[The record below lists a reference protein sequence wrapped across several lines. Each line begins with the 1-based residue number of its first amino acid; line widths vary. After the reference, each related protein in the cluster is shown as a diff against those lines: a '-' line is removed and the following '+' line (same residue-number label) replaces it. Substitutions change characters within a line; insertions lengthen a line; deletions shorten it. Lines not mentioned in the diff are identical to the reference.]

1 MAAAQRRLARRP
13 VTAAARPQPTLRS
26 GADCLPQIEHI
37 VILMM
42 ENHSYDNYFGMLTD
56 RGDGFQLDESGLPTA
71 VNKASNGEIVQMRR
85 FEGTRQK
92 GEYRPRPGTPPTS
105 SGTTEPA
112 KVSCGALSKP
122 FPAGI
127 PRWR

>member
-1 MAAAQRRLARRP
+1 MLDRVEMAAAQRRLARRP

-92 GEYRPRPGTPPTS
+92 GNTDPDLERHPHPVGRRNLRRFRA
-105 SGTTEPA
+105 EH
-112 KVSCGALSKP
+112 
-122 FPAGI
+122 
-127 PRWR
+127 